1 MPSRVD
7 RRGTF
12 AGHDVRLETPR
23 LKLRPFVETDL
34 DTALVFYQDREFLEG
49 MEGELPSLPVTRDY
63 LEHSARAMTAN
74 GFYFAIVERATGR
87 TIGEVCLQWMNLE
100 RGKVP
105 GEKIM
110 RLPIGIWDKT
120 LWGRGY
126 AKEVVWCLMAHAF
139 ENERVDRFCA
149 MDVDTA
155 NLRSQRLWQ
164 ACGLRQARVTGR
176 KIDFELD
183 RADYAALTG
192 CSKQSSRPSGSR
204 TESCRMP

>member
-1 MPSRVD
+1 MPSRID
-7 RRGTF
+7 RCGTF
-12 AGHDVRLETPR
+12 AGHVVDLATAR
-23 LKLRPFVETDL
+23 LKLRPFEEVDL

-49 MEGELPSLPVTRDY
+49 MEGEPPSLPVTRDY
-63 LEHSARAMTAN
+63 LERSARAMTVN

-105 GEKIM
+105 GERVM

-126 AKEVVWCLMAHAF
+126 AKEVVRRLMTHAF
-139 ENERVDRFCA
+139 DNLGVDRFCA
-149 MDVDTA
+149 MDVDTT
-155 NLRSQRLWQ
+155 NVRSQRLWQ

-176 KIDFELD
+176 KIDYELD
-183 RADYAALTG
+183 RADYPALTG

-204 TESCRMP
+204 TDSCRMP

>member
-12 AGHDVRLETPR
+12 AGHDVLLETPR
-23 LKLRPFVETDL
+23 LKLRPFEDADP

-49 MEGELPSLPVTRDY
+49 MEGEPPALPVTRDY
-63 LEHSARAMTAN
+63 LERSARAMAAT
-74 GFYFAIVERATGR
+74 GFYFAIVENATAR
-87 TIGEVCLQWMNLE
+87 VIGEACLQWMNLE

-105 GEKIM
+105 GEKVM
-110 RLPIGIWDKT
+110 RLPIGVWDKT

-126 AKEVVWCLMAHAF
+126 AKEVVQRLMAHAF
-139 ENERVDRFCA
+139 ERERVDRFCA
-149 MDVDTA
+149 MDVDTT
-155 NLRSQRLWQ
+155 NVRSQRLWQ
-164 ACGLRQARVTGR
+164 ACGLHQARVTGG

-183 RADYAALTG
+183 RAGYAALTG

-204 TESCRMP
+204 TDSCRMP

>member
-1 MPSRVD
+1 MPSSID
-7 RRGTF
+7 RHGTF
-12 AGHDVRLETPR
+12 AGHDVDLTTAR
-23 LKLRPFVETDL
+23 LKLRPFEEADL
-34 DTALVFYQDREFLEG
+34 DTALVFYQDRDFLEG
-49 MEGELPSLPVTRDY
+49 MEGEPPSLPVTRGY
-63 LEHSARAMTAN
+63 LERSARAMVAN

-87 TIGEVCLQWMNLE
+87 TVGEVCLQWMNLE

-105 GEKIM
+105 GEKVM

-126 AKEVVWCLMAHAF
+126 AKEVVHRLMGHAF
-139 ENERVDRFCA
+139 EDLGVDRFCA
-149 MDVDTA
+149 MDVDTT

-164 ACGLRQARVTGR
+164 RCGLRRARVIGR

-183 RADYAALTG
+183 RSDYAALTG

-204 TESCRMP
+204 TDSCRMP